1 MEKWVKQK
9 NWSNGKI
16 SLTEKLVKQK
26 KMVRLKNWLN
36 RKMVKWKNQL
46 NRKVG

>member
-16 SLTEKLVKQK
+16 RLTAKLVKWK
-26 KMVRLKNWLN
+26 KWLD
-36 RKMVKWKNQL
+36 RKIS
-46 NRKVG
+46 